1 MSIMTNAENA
11 IAAMREGYE
20 QAKAD
25 AVKIIEAKLPH
36 YGEGYERLL
45 IDVRDEINLLSPE

>member
-1 MSIMTNAENA
+1 MGQSDDI
-11 IAAMREGYE
+11 RHGYE
-20 QAKAD
+20 KARAA

-45 IDVRDEINLLSPE
+45 IDVRDEINAMQQPAGE

>member
-1 MSIMTNAENA
+1 MGQSDD
-11 IAAMREGYE
+11 MRSGYE

-36 YGEGYERLL
+36 YGEAYERLL
-45 IDVRDEINLLSPE
+45 IDVRDEINAMQQPAGE

>member
-1 MSIMTNAENA
+1 MGQSDDIR
-11 IAAMREGYE
+11 IGYE

-25 AVKIIEAKLPH
+25 AVKIIEAKLPS

-45 IDVRDEINLLSPE
+45 VAVRDEINAMQQPAGE